1 MSERARLEVSEVL
14 DWSGVMGE
22 QRKRLEESARVLR
35 VRLSDLQ
42 RKRVSEH
49 ERPMHEVALAAVR
62 TALTDVGQQLT
73 RIAG

>member
-1 MSERARLEVSEVL
+1 VSERAGLEVSEVL

>member
-1 MSERARLEVSEVL
+1 MERA
-14 DWSGVMGE
+14 MGE
-22 QRKRLEESARVLR
+22 RKKRLEESARVLR

-42 RKRVSEH
+42 RKRVSDH

-73 RIAG
+73 RLAG

>member
-1 MSERARLEVSEVL
+1 MSERAGLEVSEVL

-22 QRKRLEESARVLR
+22 QRKRLEESARILR

-62 TALTDVGQQLT
+62 TALTDVGQQLS
-73 RIAG
+73 RLAG

>member
-1 MSERARLEVSEVL
+1 MSERAGLEVSEVL